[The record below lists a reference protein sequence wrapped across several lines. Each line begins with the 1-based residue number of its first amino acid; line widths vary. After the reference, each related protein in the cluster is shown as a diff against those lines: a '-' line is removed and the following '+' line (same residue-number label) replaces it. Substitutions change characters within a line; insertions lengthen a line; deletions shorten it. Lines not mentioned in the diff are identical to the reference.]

1 MGQNGSTPRL
11 TESTMNRPLSPY
23 PRTGS
28 NGDAIVS
35 EDETMVDVSSSS
47 SLSMRRT
54 STSQRTA
61 RMSSPG
67 VVGGART
74 RGVNDITTR
83 QQTRRSSLWCRVQS
97 LRNRIYRT
105 TRRINLVNNST
116 AHSSGTTRTS
126 SSHSPNRRSIFGE
139 PSNRYSAMFGNR
151 PNNHSHTQR
160 PRPQSYHAG
169 ADPFVDN
176 IDPRFERSVD
186 HRPQTSYSRHRSSSR
201 TRSIWGVSSPPHA
214 PPPQQQS
221 TSPRPLSTIPTAPS
235 LPAVIDHSTQ
245 TSTINHPVQPF
256 NITRRPGEDQA
267 EMLSRFLYV
276 AGAALAASLVE
287 STDSTAS
294 TQLHDFSADLADA
307 TDEDL
312 ASAPEGS
319 FGGFLRALRQGRTQF
334 AQALRNDSDPASGT
348 SAAEDSTG
356 SAFTYL
362 LMYRFNA
369 LASSSSST
377 TRTTPTP
384 TLEDLQDLDRM

>member
-11 TESTMNRPLSPY
+11 PETTMTRPLSPY

-61 RMSSPG
+61 RMASPG
-67 VVGGART
+67 AAART

-126 SSHSPNRRSIFGE
+126 SSHSPNRRSLFGE

-151 PNNHSHTQR
+151 PNNHTHTQR

-176 IDPRFERSVD
+176 IDPRFEPSIDR
-186 HRPQTSYSRHRSSSR
+186 RPQSSYSRHRSSSR
-201 TRSIWGVSSPPHA
+201 TRSIWGVSSPPPH
-214 PPPQQQS
+214 PPPLPPPPQQQQLQQQQS
-221 TSPRPLSTIPTAPS
+221 TSPRPLT
-235 LPAVIDHSTQ
+235 
-245 TSTINHPVQPF
+245 
-256 NITRRPGEDQA
+256 
-267 EMLSRFLYV
+267 
-276 AGAALAASLVE
+276 
-287 STDSTAS
+287 
-294 TQLHDFSADLADA
+294 
-307 TDEDL
+307 
-312 ASAPEGS
+312 
-319 FGGFLRALRQGRTQF
+319 
-334 AQALRNDSDPASGT
+334 
-348 SAAEDSTG
+348 
-356 SAFTYL
+356 
-362 LMYRFNA
+362 
-369 LASSSSST
+369 
-377 TRTTPTP
+377 
-384 TLEDLQDLDRM
+384 